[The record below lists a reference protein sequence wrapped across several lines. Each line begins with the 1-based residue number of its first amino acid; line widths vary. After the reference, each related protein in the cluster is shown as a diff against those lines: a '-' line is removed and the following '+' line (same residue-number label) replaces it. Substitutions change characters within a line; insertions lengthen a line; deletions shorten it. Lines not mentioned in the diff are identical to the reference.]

1 MVAGAR
7 PVSPGRLMPNTK
19 KIVMPLAAALA
30 FALALWLAFH
40 DRSSDPVPASPSVK
54 SSQAEPLVQVAVNR
68 DERPRTRARS
78 ADPASS
84 RS

>member
-7 PVSPGRLMPNTK
+7 PVLPGRHMPNTK

-40 DRSSDPVPASPSVK
+40 DRSNDPVAASPAVK
-54 SSQAEPLVQVAVNR
+54 SSQAEPRLQVAVNR
-68 DERPRTRARS
+68 DERPQTRARS